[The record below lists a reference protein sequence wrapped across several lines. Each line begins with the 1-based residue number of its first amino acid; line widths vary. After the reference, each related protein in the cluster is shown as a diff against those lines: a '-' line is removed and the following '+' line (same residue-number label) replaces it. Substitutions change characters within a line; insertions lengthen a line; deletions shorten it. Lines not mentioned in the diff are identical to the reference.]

1 MSDNLTSLLINRQV
15 PEFVREE
22 YPLFVTFLE
31 AYYEFLEQKQG
42 TQLNDL
48 TTKSKDLR
56 YITDVDQSIDD
67 FEESFFNSYAELI
80 PRNLQ
85 VDKAILIKNVLPIYL
100 SKGSEAS
107 FKLLYRFL
115 FGQELEVRY
124 PKNDILRASD
134 GKWEVE
140 NALEV
145 SADFYAYHTANG
157 TNKEF
162 KILQELN
169 SSDISVFVNGDLKVL
184 NTHYFIRKES
194 KKIVFITAPTNQSVV
209 KILHKKLDTRIF
221 NNRKVTGEVSGATA
235 LIERV
240 SNKIINQQA
249 VFEFFI
255 DSKTLIDNFTNGEN
269 ILLDVF
275 VDDIL
280 VHVVVATISN
290 LLRVNIIDGGAS
302 YNVGD
307 PVVFTTPV
315 FDVPP
320 TAIVSKTFAGVIDRV
335 LIADG
340 GSGFM
345 DNERVAAEGYSN
357 TQLDFVMTE
366 INTNSANTA
375 NVFRIFSDVISDVDP
390 ANTTLNVSNWKFPG
404 NIAPSGMINVDSKIA
419 HAFSNATFVQIGEIS
434 EVSIAAA
441 VVTPLTQ
448 PVLNATPAYITL
460 SPLTANTPSS
470 TVVSIDTF
478 GSLGKLYVSNPG
490 SGYAVFEELTFTSP
504 PNTMS
509 YGFGAEA
516 IISKVSVTGSIIEAK
531 FVPSKV
537 TGNASVTSV
546 SNVMVQGIG
555 TAFTTD
561 FIPGDKIT
569 IGHDTR
575 QVLTIA
581 SDTSLNVTSAAWTQ
595 IYASLPVRKVDVN
608 LIGGQG
614 YKQTHLPT
622 VTINTV
628 SGSEGTIRVTGILGD
643 GENLIARGS
652 KRPGEI
658 EEILIANSGIGIRV
672 VPSVDLSG
680 SGDGT
685 ATANVTLNPSFITTP
700 GRWTTSDSILSS
712 LDRRIQGRNYYVN
725 YSYLLSSTTEF
736 AKYKKVFKDLLHPV
750 GFRAYSELTIS
761 NEITTTPATLETI
774 VSPTTIKT
782 ISGRVNIANASI
794 YVTGTNTKFNI
805 ANTIGIM
812 TVGSYI
818 AVNSEIRVISSIISN
833 TNLAVTSAF
842 TITANN
848 EELLVVNTAY
858 NAVATEITLD
868 EIIAENELTMTIE
881 S

>member
-22 YPLFVTFLE
+22 YPLFVTFME

-48 TTKSKDLR
+48 TTRSKNLR
-56 YITDVDQSIDD
+56 YISDVDQSIDD
-67 FEESFFNSYAELI
+67 FEESFFNSYAELV
-80 PRNLQ
+80 PRNVQ

-115 FGQELEVRY
+115 FGQELEVKY

-134 GKWEVE
+134 GKWEIE

-145 SADFYAYHTANG
+145 SAEFYAYHTANG

-169 SSDISVFVNGDLKVL
+169 PSDISVFVNGDLKVL
-184 NTHYFIRKES
+184 NTHYFVRKES
-194 KKIVFITAPTNQSVV
+194 KKIVFITAPANQSIV
-209 KILHKKLDTRIF
+209 KILHKALDTRILH
-221 NNRKVTGEVSGATA
+221 NRKITGELSGATA

-255 DSKTLIDNFTNGEN
+255 DSKTLIDSFTNGEN
-269 ILLDVF
+269 VLLDVF

-280 VHVVVATISN
+280 VNVVVATIAN

-315 FDVPP
+315 FDVAP
-320 TAIVSKTFAGVIDRV
+320 TALVSKTFAGVIDRV
-335 LIADG
+335 IIADG

-345 DNERVAAEGYSN
+345 EDQRIAAIGYSN
-357 TQLDFVMTE
+357 TQLDFAMTE
-366 INTNSANTA
+366 INTNSSNTA

-390 ANTTLNVSNWKFPG
+390 ANTTLSVSNWKFPG
-404 NIAPSGMINVDSKIA
+404 NIAPSGMINVNSQIS
-419 HAFSNATFVQIGEIS
+419 HAFSNATYVQIGEIS
-434 EVSIAAA
+434 EVSIASAA
-441 VVTPLTQ
+441 VIPLTQ
-448 PVLNATPAYITL
+448 PVLNAAPAFITL
-460 SPLTANTPSS
+460 VPLTANTLSN
-470 TVVSIDTF
+470 TLVSIDTF
-478 GSLGKLYVSNPG
+478 GSLGKLYVNNPG

-504 PNTMS
+504 PNIMS

-531 FVPSKV
+531 FVPNKV

-561 FIPGDKIT
+561 FVPGDSIT

-575 QVLTIA
+575 QILTIA
-581 SDTSLNVTSAAWTQ
+581 SSTSLNVTSAAWTQ
-595 IYASLPVRKVDVN
+595 IYTSLPVRKVGIN

-614 YKQTHLPT
+614 YAQSHLPT
-622 VTINTV
+622 VTINT
-628 SGSEGTIRVTGILGD
+628 STGIEGAIRVTGILGD
-643 GENLIARGS
+643 GENLIATGT

-658 EEILIANSGIGIRV
+658 EEILVANAGIGIRV

-680 SGDGT
+680 FGDGT

-725 YSYLLSSTTEF
+725 YSYILSSTTEF
-736 AKYKKVFKDLLHPV
+736 AKYKKAFKDLLHPV
-750 GFRAYSELTIS
+750 GFRAYSELTIT
-761 NEITTTPATLETI
+761 NEITTTPATLET
-774 VSPTTIKT
+774 VASPLTIKT

-818 AVNSEIRVISSIISN
+818 AVNSQIRVVSSIISN

-848 EELLVVNTAY
+848 EELLVMNTAY
-858 NAVATEITLD
+858 NAVETETTLE
-868 EIIAENELTMTIE
+868 EIIAENELIITV
-881 S
+881 

>member
-22 YPLFVTFLE
+22 YPLFVTFME

-56 YITDVDQSIDD
+56 YISDVDQSIDD
-67 FEESFFNSYAELI
+67 FEESFFNSYAELV
-80 PRNLQ
+80 PRNVQ

-115 FGQELEVRY
+115 FGQELEVKY

-134 GKWEVE
+134 GKWEIE

-145 SADFYAYHTANG
+145 SAEFYAYHTANG

-169 SSDISVFVNGDLKVL
+169 PSDISVFVNGDLKVL
-184 NTHYFIRKES
+184 NTHYFVRKES
-194 KKIVFITAPTNQSVV
+194 KKIVFITAPANQSIV
-209 KILHKKLDTRIF
+209 KILHKTLDTRILH
-221 NNRKVTGEVSGATA
+221 NRKITGELSGATA

-255 DSKTLIDNFTNGEN
+255 DSKTLIDSFTNGEN
-269 ILLDVF
+269 VLLDVF

-280 VHVVVATISN
+280 VNVVVATIAN

-315 FDVPP
+315 FDVAP
-320 TAIVSKTFAGVIDRV
+320 TALVSKTFAGVIDKV
-335 LIADG
+335 IIADG

-345 DNERVAAEGYSN
+345 DNERIAAVGYSN
-357 TQLDFVMTE
+357 TQLDFAMTE

-390 ANTTLNVSNWKFPG
+390 ANTTLSVSNWKFPG
-404 NIAPSGMINVDSKIA
+404 NIAPSGMINVDSQIS
-419 HAFSNATFVQIGEIS
+419 HAFSNATYVQIGEIS
-434 EVSIAAA
+434 QVSIAAA
-441 VVTPLTQ
+441 AFIPLTQ
-448 PVLNATPAYITL
+448 PVLNASPAYITL
-460 SPLTANTPSS
+460 APLTANTLSN
-470 TVVSIDTF
+470 TLVSIDTF
-478 GSLGKLYVSNPG
+478 GSLGKLYVDNPG
-490 SGYAVFEELTFTSP
+490 SGYAVFEELTFTGSS
-504 PNTMS
+504 NTMS

-531 FVPSKV
+531 FVPNKV

-561 FIPGDKIT
+561 FVPGDSIT

-575 QVLTIA
+575 QILTIA
-581 SDTSLNVTSAAWTQ
+581 SSTSLNVTSAAWTQ
-595 IYASLPVRKVDVN
+595 IYTSLPVRKVGIN

-614 YKQTHLPT
+614 YRQSHLPT
-622 VTINTV
+622 VTINT
-628 SGSEGTIRVTGILGD
+628 STGIEGSIRVTGILGD
-643 GENLIARGS
+643 GENLIATGT

-658 EEILIANSGIGIRV
+658 EEILIANAGIGIRV

-680 SGDGT
+680 FGDGT
-685 ATANVTLNPSFITTP
+685 ASANVTLNPSFITTP

-725 YSYLLSSTTEF
+725 YSYILSSTTEF
-736 AKYKKVFKDLLHPV
+736 AKYKKAFKDLLHPV
-750 GFRAYSELTIS
+750 GFRAYSELTIT
-761 NEITTTPATLETI
+761 NEITTTPATLETTA
-774 VSPTTIKT
+774 SPLTIKT

-818 AVNSEIRVISSIISN
+818 AVNSQIRVVSSIISN

-848 EELLVVNTAY
+848 EELLVMNTAY
-858 NAVATEITLD
+858 NAVETETTLE
-868 EIIAENELTMTIE
+868 EIIAENELIITV
-881 S
+881 

>member
-22 YPLFVTFLE
+22 YPLFVTFME

-48 TTKSKDLR
+48 TTRSKDLR
-56 YITDVDQSIDD
+56 YISDVDQSIDD
-67 FEESFFNSYAELI
+67 FEESFFNSYAELV
-80 PRNLQ
+80 PRNVQ

-115 FGQELEVRY
+115 FGQELEVKY

-134 GKWEVE
+134 GKWEIE

-145 SADFYAYHTANG
+145 SAEFYAYHTANG

-169 SSDISVFVNGDLKVL
+169 PSDISVFVNGDLKVL
-184 NTHYFIRKES
+184 NTHYFVRKES
-194 KKIVFITAPTNQSVV
+194 KKIVFITAPANQSIV
-209 KILHKKLDTRIF
+209 KILHKALDTRILH
-221 NNRKVTGEVSGATA
+221 NRKITGELSGATA

-255 DSKTLIDNFTNGEN
+255 DSKTLIDSFTNGEN
-269 ILLDVF
+269 VLLDVF

-280 VHVVVATISN
+280 VNVVVATIAN

-315 FDVPP
+315 FDVAP
-320 TAIVSKTFAGVIDRV
+320 TALVSKTFAGVIDRV
-335 LIADG
+335 IIADG

-345 DNERVAAEGYSN
+345 DDQRIAAIGYSN
-357 TQLDFVMTE
+357 TQLDFAMTE
-366 INTNSANTA
+366 INTNSSNTA

-390 ANTTLNVSNWKFPG
+390 ANTTLSVSNWKFPG
-404 NIAPSGMINVDSKIA
+404 NIAPSGMINVNSQIS
-419 HAFSNATFVQIGEIS
+419 HAFSNATYVQIGEIS
-434 EVSIAAA
+434 EVSIASAA
-441 VVTPLTQ
+441 VIPLTQ

-460 SPLTANTPSS
+460 APLTANTLSN

-478 GSLGKLYVSNPG
+478 GSLGKLYVNNPG

-504 PNTMS
+504 PNVMS

-531 FVPSKV
+531 FVPNKV

-561 FIPGDKIT
+561 FVPGDKIT

-581 SDTSLNVTSAAWTQ
+581 SATSLNVTSAAWTQ
-595 IYASLPVRKVDVN
+595 IYTSLPVRKVGIN

-614 YKQTHLPT
+614 YRQSHLPT
-622 VTINTV
+622 VTINT
-628 SGSEGTIRVTGILGD
+628 STGIEGAIRVTGILGD
-643 GENLIARGS
+643 GENLIATGT

-658 EEILIANSGIGIRV
+658 EEILVANAGIGIRV

-680 SGDGT
+680 FGDGT
-685 ATANVTLNPSFITTP
+685 ATANVTLNPSFTTTP

-725 YSYLLSSTTEF
+725 YSYILSSTTEF
-736 AKYKKVFKDLLHPV
+736 AKYKKAFKDLLHPV
-750 GFRAYSELTIS
+750 GFRAYSELTIT
-761 NEITTTPATLETI
+761 NEITTTPATLETTA
-774 VSPTTIKT
+774 SPLTIKT

-818 AVNSEIRVISSIISN
+818 AVNSQIRVVSSIISN

-848 EELLVVNTAY
+848 EELLVMNTAY
-858 NAVATEITLD
+858 NAVETETTLE
-868 EIIAENELTMTIE
+868 EIIAENELIITV
-881 S
+881 

>member
-22 YPLFVTFLE
+22 YPLFVTFME

-48 TTKSKDLR
+48 TTRSKDLR
-56 YITDVDQSIDD
+56 YISDVDQSIDD
-67 FEESFFNSYAELI
+67 FEESFFNSYAELV
-80 PRNLQ
+80 PRNVQ

-115 FGQELEVRY
+115 FGQELEVKY

-134 GKWEVE
+134 GKWEIE

-145 SADFYAYHTANG
+145 SAEFYAYHTANG

-169 SSDISVFVNGDLKVL
+169 PSDISVFVNGDLKVL
-184 NTHYFIRKES
+184 NTHYFVRKES
-194 KKIVFITAPTNQSVV
+194 KKIVFITAPANQSIV
-209 KILHKKLDTRIF
+209 KILHKALDTRILH
-221 NNRKVTGEVSGATA
+221 NRKITGELSGATA

-255 DSKTLIDNFTNGEN
+255 DSKTLIDSFTNGEN
-269 ILLDVF
+269 VLLDVF

-280 VHVVVATISN
+280 VNVVVATIAN

-315 FDVPP
+315 FDVAP
-320 TAIVSKTFAGVIDRV
+320 TALVSKTFAGVIDRV
-335 LIADG
+335 IIADG

-345 DNERVAAEGYSN
+345 DNERVVAVGYSN
-357 TQLDFVMTE
+357 TQLDFAMTE
-366 INTNSANTA
+366 INTNSSNTA

-390 ANTTLNVSNWKFPG
+390 ANTTLSVSNWKFPG
-404 NIAPSGMINVDSKIA
+404 NIAPSGMINVNSQIS
-419 HAFSNATFVQIGEIS
+419 HAFSNATYVQIGEIS
-434 EVSIAAA
+434 QVSIASA
-441 VVTPLTQ
+441 VVIPLTQ
-448 PVLNATPAYITL
+448 PVLNATPAYVTL
-460 SPLTANTPSS
+460 VPLTANTLSN

-478 GSLGKLYVSNPG
+478 GSLGKLYVNNPG
-490 SGYAVFEELTFTSP
+490 SGYAVFEELTFTGP
-504 PNTMS
+504 PNVMS

-531 FVPSKV
+531 FVPNKV

-561 FIPGDKIT
+561 FVPGDSIT

-575 QVLTIA
+575 QILTIA
-581 SDTSLNVTSAAWTQ
+581 SSTSLNVTSAAWTQ
-595 IYASLPVRKVDVN
+595 IYTSLPVRKVGIN

-614 YKQTHLPT
+614 YAQSHLPT
-622 VTINTV
+622 VTINT
-628 SGSEGTIRVTGILGD
+628 STGIEGAIRVTGILGD
-643 GENLIARGS
+643 GENLIATGT

-658 EEILIANSGIGIRV
+658 EEILVANAGIGIRV

-680 SGDGT
+680 FGDGT

-725 YSYLLSSTTEF
+725 YSYILSSTTEF
-736 AKYKKVFKDLLHPV
+736 AKYKKAFKDLLHPV
-750 GFRAYSELTIS
+750 GFRAYSELTIT
-761 NEITTTPATLETI
+761 NEITTTPATLET
-774 VSPTTIKT
+774 VASPLTIKT

-818 AVNSEIRVISSIISN
+818 AVNSQIRVVSSIISN

-848 EELLVVNTAY
+848 EELLVMNTAY
-858 NAVATEITLD
+858 NAVETETTLE
-868 EIIAENELTMTIE
+868 EIIAENELIITV
-881 S
+881 

>member
-22 YPLFVTFLE
+22 YPVFVTFLE

-48 TTKSKDLR
+48 TNKSKDLR
-56 YITDVDQSIDD
+56 YISDVDQSIDD
-67 FEESFFNSYAELI
+67 FEESFFNSYAELV
-80 PRNLQ
+80 PRNVQ

-115 FGQELEVRY
+115 FGQELEVKY

-134 GKWEVE
+134 GKWEIE

-145 SADFYAYHTANG
+145 SAEFYAYHTANG

-169 SSDISVFVNGDLKVL
+169 PSDISVFVNGDLKVL
-184 NTHYFIRKES
+184 NTHYFVRKES
-194 KKIVFITAPTNQSVV
+194 KKIVFITAPANQSIV
-209 KILHKKLDTRIF
+209 KILHKTLDTRILH
-221 NNRKVTGEVSGATA
+221 NRKITGELSGATA

-255 DSKTLIDNFTNGEN
+255 DSKTLIDSFTNGEN
-269 ILLDVF
+269 VLLDVF

-280 VHVVVATISN
+280 VNVVVATIAN

-315 FDVPP
+315 FDVAP
-320 TAIVSKTFAGVIDRV
+320 TALVSKTFAGVIDRV
-335 LIADG
+335 IIADG

-345 DNERVAAEGYSN
+345 EDQRIAAIGYSN
-357 TQLDFVMTE
+357 TQLDFAMTE
-366 INTNSANTA
+366 INTNSSNTA

-390 ANTTLNVSNWKFPG
+390 ANTTLSVSNWKFPG
-404 NIAPSGMINVDSKIA
+404 NIAPSGMINVNSQIS
-419 HAFSNATFVQIGEIS
+419 HAFSNATYVQIGEIS

-441 VVTPLTQ
+441 VVVPLTQ

-460 SPLTANTPSS
+460 SPLTANTLSN

-490 SGYAVFEELTFTSP
+490 SGYAVFEELTFTTP

-531 FVPSKV
+531 FVPNKV

-561 FIPGDKIT
+561 FVPGDSIT

-575 QVLTIA
+575 QILTIA
-581 SDTSLNVTSAAWTQ
+581 SSTSLNVTSAAWTQ
-595 IYASLPVRKVDVN
+595 IYTSLPVRKVGIN

-614 YKQTHLPT
+614 YAQSHLPT
-622 VTINTV
+622 VTINTS
-628 SGSEGTIRVTGILGD
+628 SGIEGAIRVTGILGD
-643 GENLIARGS
+643 GENLIATGT

-658 EEILIANSGIGIRV
+658 EEILVANAGIGIRV

-680 SGDGT
+680 FGDGT

-725 YSYLLSSTTEF
+725 YSYILSSTTEF
-736 AKYKKVFKDLLHPV
+736 AKYKKAFKDLLHPV
-750 GFRAYSELTIS
+750 GFRAYSELTIT
-761 NEITTTPATLETI
+761 NEITTTPATLETTA
-774 VSPTTIKT
+774 SPLTIKT

-818 AVNSEIRVISSIISN
+818 AVNSQIRVVSSIISN

-848 EELLVVNTAY
+848 EELLVMNTAY
-858 NAVATEITLD
+858 NAVETETTLE
-868 EIIAENELTMTIE
+868 EIIAENELIITV
-881 S
+881 

>member
-1 MSDNLTSLLINRQV
+1 
-15 PEFVREE
+15 
-22 YPLFVTFLE
+22 
-31 AYYEFLEQKQG
+31 
-42 TQLNDL
+42 
-48 TTKSKDLR
+48 
-56 YITDVDQSIDD
+56 
-67 FEESFFNSYAELI
+67 
-80 PRNLQ
+80 
-85 VDKAILIKNVLPIYL
+85 
-100 SKGSEAS
+100 
-107 FKLLYRFL
+107 
-115 FGQELEVRY
+115 
-124 PKNDILRASD
+124 
-134 GKWEVE
+134 
-140 NALEV
+140 
-145 SADFYAYHTANG
+145 
-157 TNKEF
+157 
-162 KILQELN
+162 
-169 SSDISVFVNGDLKVL
+169 
-184 NTHYFIRKES
+184 
-194 KKIVFITAPTNQSVV
+194 
-209 KILHKKLDTRIF
+209 
-221 NNRKVTGEVSGATA
+221 
-235 LIERV
+235 
-240 SNKIINQQA
+240 
-249 VFEFFI
+249 
-255 DSKTLIDNFTNGEN
+255 
-269 ILLDVF
+269 
-275 VDDIL
+275 
-280 VHVVVATISN
+280 
-290 LLRVNIIDGGAS
+290 
-302 YNVGD
+302 
-307 PVVFTTPV
+307 
-315 FDVPP
+315 
-320 TAIVSKTFAGVIDRV
+320 
-335 LIADG
+335 
-340 GSGFM
+340 
-345 DNERVAAEGYSN
+345 
-357 TQLDFVMTE
+357 
-366 INTNSANTA
+366 
-375 NVFRIFSDVISDVDP
+375 
-390 ANTTLNVSNWKFPG
+390 
-404 NIAPSGMINVDSKIA
+404 
-419 HAFSNATFVQIGEIS
+419 
-434 EVSIAAA
+434 
-441 VVTPLTQ
+441 
-448 PVLNATPAYITL
+448 
-460 SPLTANTPSS
+460 
-470 TVVSIDTF
+470 
-478 GSLGKLYVSNPG
+478 
-490 SGYAVFEELTFTSP
+490 
-504 PNTMS
+504 
-509 YGFGAEA
+509 
-516 IISKVSVTGSIIEAK
+516 
-531 FVPSKV
+531 
-537 TGNASVTSV
+537 
-546 SNVMVQGIG
+546 
-555 TAFTTD
+555 
-561 FIPGDKIT
+561 
-569 IGHDTR
+569 
-575 QVLTIA
+575 
-581 SDTSLNVTSAAWTQ
+581 LNVTSAAWTQ

-628 SGSEGTIRVTGILGD
+628 NGFEGTIRVTGILGD

>member
-22 YPLFVTFLE
+22 YPLFVTFME

-48 TTKSKDLR
+48 TTRSKDLR
-56 YITDVDQSIDD
+56 YISDVDQSIDD
-67 FEESFFNSYAELI
+67 FEESFFNSYAELV
-80 PRNLQ
+80 PRNVQ

-115 FGQELEVRY
+115 FGQELEVKY

-134 GKWEVE
+134 GKWEIE

-145 SADFYAYHTANG
+145 SAEFYAYHTANG

-169 SSDISVFVNGDLKVL
+169 PSDISVFVNGDLKVL
-184 NTHYFIRKES
+184 NTHYFVRKES
-194 KKIVFITAPTNQSVV
+194 KKIVFITAPANQSIV
-209 KILHKKLDTRIF
+209 KILHKTLDTRILH
-221 NNRKVTGEVSGATA
+221 NRKITGELSGATA

-255 DSKTLIDNFTNGEN
+255 DSKTLIDSFTNGEN
-269 ILLDVF
+269 VLLDVF

-280 VHVVVATISN
+280 VNVVVATIAN

-315 FDVPP
+315 FDVAP
-320 TAIVSKTFAGVIDRV
+320 TALVSKTFAGVIDRV
-335 LIADG
+335 IIADG

-345 DNERVAAEGYSN
+345 EDQRIAAIGYSN
-357 TQLDFVMTE
+357 TQLDFAMTE
-366 INTNSANTA
+366 INTNSSNTA

-390 ANTTLNVSNWKFPG
+390 ANTTLSVSNWKFPG
-404 NIAPSGMINVDSKIA
+404 NIAPSGMINVNSQIS
-419 HAFSNATFVQIGEIS
+419 HAFSNATYVQIGEIS
-434 EVSIAAA
+434 EVSIASAA
-441 VVTPLTQ
+441 VIPLTQ
-448 PVLNATPAYITL
+448 PVLNAAPAFITL
-460 SPLTANTPSS
+460 VPLTANTLSN

-478 GSLGKLYVSNPG
+478 GSLGKLYVNNPG
-490 SGYAVFEELTFTSP
+490 SGYAVFEELTFTGP
-504 PNTMS
+504 PNVMS

-531 FVPSKV
+531 FVPNKV

-561 FIPGDKIT
+561 FVPGDSIT

-575 QVLTIA
+575 QILTIA
-581 SDTSLNVTSAAWTQ
+581 SSTSLNVTSAAWTQ
-595 IYASLPVRKVDVN
+595 IYTSLPVRKVGVN

-614 YKQTHLPT
+614 YKQSQLPT
-622 VTINTV
+622 VTINT
-628 SGSEGTIRVTGILGD
+628 STGIEGSIIVTGILGD
-643 GENLIARGS
+643 GENLIATGT

-658 EEILIANSGIGIRV
+658 EEILIANAGIGIRV

-680 SGDGT
+680 FGDGT

-725 YSYLLSSTTEF
+725 YSYILSSTTEF
-736 AKYKKVFKDLLHPV
+736 AKYKKAFKDLLHPV
-750 GFRAYSELTIS
+750 GFRAYSELTIT
-761 NEITTTPATLETI
+761 NEITTTPATLET
-774 VSPTTIKT
+774 VASPLTIKT

-818 AVNSEIRVISSIISN
+818 AVNSQIRVVSSIISN

-848 EELLVVNTAY
+848 EELLVMNTAY
-858 NAVATEITLD
+858 NAVETETTLE
-868 EIIAENELTMTIE
+868 EIIAENELIITV
-881 S
+881 

>member
-22 YPLFVTFLE
+22 YPLFVTFME

-48 TTKSKDLR
+48 TTRSKDLR
-56 YITDVDQSIDD
+56 YISDVDQSIDD
-67 FEESFFNSYAELI
+67 FEESFFNSYAELV
-80 PRNLQ
+80 PRNVQ

-115 FGQELEVRY
+115 FGQELEVKY

-134 GKWEVE
+134 GKWEIE

-145 SADFYAYHTANG
+145 SAEFYAYHTANG

-169 SSDISVFVNGDLKVL
+169 PSDISVFVNGDLKVL
-184 NTHYFIRKES
+184 NTHYFVRKES
-194 KKIVFITAPTNQSVV
+194 KKIVFITAPANQSIV
-209 KILHKKLDTRIF
+209 KILHKTLDTRILH
-221 NNRKVTGEVSGATA
+221 NRKITGELSGATA

-255 DSKTLIDNFTNGEN
+255 DSKTLIDSFTNGEN
-269 ILLDVF
+269 VLLDVF

-280 VHVVVATISN
+280 VNVVVATIAN

-315 FDVPP
+315 FDVAP
-320 TAIVSKTFAGVIDRV
+320 TALVSKTFAGVIDKV
-335 LIADG
+335 IIADG

-345 DNERVAAEGYSN
+345 DNERIAAVGYSN
-357 TQLDFVMTE
+357 TQLDFAMTE

-390 ANTTLNVSNWKFPG
+390 ANTTLSVSNWKFPG
-404 NIAPSGMINVDSKIA
+404 NIAPSGMINVTSQIS
-419 HAFSNATFVQIGEIS
+419 HAFSNATYVQIGEIS
-434 EVSIAAA
+434 QVSIAAA
-441 VVTPLTQ
+441 AFIPLTQ
-448 PVLNATPAYITL
+448 PVLNASPAYITL
-460 SPLTANTPSS
+460 APLTANTLSN
-470 TVVSIDTF
+470 TLVSIDTF
-478 GSLGKLYVSNPG
+478 GSLGKLYADNPG
-490 SGYAVFEELTFTSP
+490 SGYAVFEELTFTGSS
-504 PNTMS
+504 NTMS

-531 FVPSKV
+531 FVPNKV

-555 TAFTTD
+555 TAFTTE
-561 FIPGDKIT
+561 FVPGDSIT
-569 IGHDTR
+569 IGYDTR
-575 QVLTIA
+575 QILTIA
-581 SDTSLNVTSAAWTQ
+581 SSTSLNVTSAAWTQ
-595 IYASLPVRKVDVN
+595 IYTSLPVRKVGIN

-614 YKQTHLPT
+614 YRQNHLPT
-622 VTINTV
+622 VTINT
-628 SGSEGTIRVTGILGD
+628 STGIEGSIRVTGILGD
-643 GENLIARGS
+643 GENLIATGT

-658 EEILIANSGIGIRV
+658 EEILVANAGIGIRV

-680 SGDGT
+680 FGDGT
-685 ATANVTLNPSFITTP
+685 ASANVTLNPSFITTP

-725 YSYLLSSTTEF
+725 YSYILSSTTEF
-736 AKYKKVFKDLLHPV
+736 AKYKKAFKDLLHPV
-750 GFRAYSELTIS
+750 GFRAYSELTIT
-761 NEITTTPATLETI
+761 NEITTTPATLETN
-774 VSPTTIKT
+774 VSPLTIKT

-818 AVNSEIRVISSIISN
+818 AVNSQIRVVSSIISN

-848 EELLVVNTAY
+848 EELLVMNTAY
-858 NAVATEITLD
+858 NAVETETTLE
-868 EIIAENELTMTIE
+868 EIIAENELIITV
-881 S
+881 

>member
-1 MSDNLTSLLINRQV
+1 
-15 PEFVREE
+15 
-22 YPLFVTFLE
+22 
-31 AYYEFLEQKQG
+31 
-42 TQLNDL
+42 
-48 TTKSKDLR
+48 
-56 YITDVDQSIDD
+56 
-67 FEESFFNSYAELI
+67 
-80 PRNLQ
+80 
-85 VDKAILIKNVLPIYL
+85 
-100 SKGSEAS
+100 
-107 FKLLYRFL
+107 
-115 FGQELEVRY
+115 
-124 PKNDILRASD
+124 
-134 GKWEVE
+134 
-140 NALEV
+140 
-145 SADFYAYHTANG
+145 
-157 TNKEF
+157 
-162 KILQELN
+162 
-169 SSDISVFVNGDLKVL
+169 
-184 NTHYFIRKES
+184 
-194 KKIVFITAPTNQSVV
+194 
-209 KILHKKLDTRIF
+209 
-221 NNRKVTGEVSGATA
+221 
-235 LIERV
+235 
-240 SNKIINQQA
+240 
-249 VFEFFI
+249 
-255 DSKTLIDNFTNGEN
+255 
-269 ILLDVF
+269 
-275 VDDIL
+275 
-280 VHVVVATISN
+280 
-290 LLRVNIIDGGAS
+290 
-302 YNVGD
+302 
-307 PVVFTTPV
+307 
-315 FDVPP
+315 
-320 TAIVSKTFAGVIDRV
+320 
-335 LIADG
+335 
-340 GSGFM
+340 
-345 DNERVAAEGYSN
+345 
-357 TQLDFVMTE
+357 
-366 INTNSANTA
+366 
-375 NVFRIFSDVISDVDP
+375 
-390 ANTTLNVSNWKFPG
+390 
-404 NIAPSGMINVDSKIA
+404 MINVGSKIA

-628 SGSEGTIRVTGILGD
+628 SGFEGTIRVTGILGD
-643 GENLIARGS
+643 GEDLIARGS

-658 EEILIANSGIGIRV
+658 EEILVANSGIGIRV

>member
-48 TTKSKDLR
+48 ITRSKDLR
-56 YITDVDQSIDD
+56 YISDVDQSIDD

-85 VDKAILIKNVLPIYL
+85 VDKAILIKNVLPLYL

-134 GKWEVE
+134 GKWEIE

-169 SSDISVFVNGDLKVL
+169 PSDISVFVNGDLKVL
-184 NTHYFIRKES
+184 NTHYFVRKQS
-194 KKIVFITAPTNQSVV
+194 KKIVFITAPANQSVV
-209 KILHKKLDTRIF
+209 KILHKTLDTRIF

-255 DSKTLIDNFTNGEN
+255 DSKTLIDSFTNGEN

-280 VHVVVATISN
+280 VDVVVATISN

-307 PVVFTTPV
+307 PVLFTTPV
-315 FDVPP
+315 FDVAP

-345 DNERVAAEGYSN
+345 DNERIAAVGYSN

-366 INTNSANTA
+366 INTNSSNTA

-390 ANTTLNVSNWKFPG
+390 ANTTLSVSNWKFPG
-404 NIAPSGMINVDSKIA
+404 NIAPSGMINVNSQIS
-419 HAFSNATFVQIGEIS
+419 HAFSNATYVQIGEIS

-441 VVTPLTQ
+441 VVVPLTQ

-460 SPLTANTPSS
+460 APLTANTLSN

-504 PNTMS
+504 PNSMS

-516 IISKVSVTGSIIEAK
+516 IISKVSVTGSIVEAK
-531 FVPSKV
+531 FVPSKI
-537 TGNASVTSV
+537 TGTANVTSV
-546 SNVMVQGIG
+546 SNVMVHGIG
-555 TAFTTD
+555 TLFTTELVV
-561 FIPGDKIT
+561 GDSIT

-575 QVLTIA
+575 KIISIA
-581 SDTSLNVTSAAWTQ
+581 SNTSLNVTSAAWSQ
-595 IYASLPVRKVDVN
+595 IYSSLPVRKVGLN

-614 YKQTHLPT
+614 YKQNHLPT

-628 SGSEGTIRVTGILGD
+628 AGFEGTIRVTGILGD
-643 GENLIARGS
+643 GEDLIAKGS

-658 EEILIANSGIGIRV
+658 EEILVANSGIGIRV

-680 SGDGT
+680 FGDGT

-736 AKYKKVFKDLLHPV
+736 AKYKKVFRDLLHPA
-750 GFRAYSELTIS
+750 GFKAYAELTIS
-761 NEITTTPATLETI
+761 NEIATTPAILETL
-774 VSPTTIKT
+774 VAPTTIKT
-782 ISGRVNIANASI
+782 LSGRVNVANVSI
-794 YVTGTNTKFNI
+794 YVTGSNTKFNV
-805 ANTIGIM
+805 ANSLGIISI
-812 TVGSYI
+812 GSYI
-818 AVNSEIRVISSIISN
+818 AVNSQIRVVSSIISN

-848 EELLVVNTAY
+848 EELLVVNTIY
-858 NAVATEITLD
+858 DAVATEITLE
-868 EIIAENELTMTIE
+868 EILAENELPLTVE

>member
-22 YPLFVTFLE
+22 YPLFVTFME

-48 TTKSKDLR
+48 TTRSKDLR
-56 YITDVDQSIDD
+56 YISDVDQSIDD
-67 FEESFFNSYAELI
+67 FEESFFNSYAELV
-80 PRNLQ
+80 PRNVQ

-115 FGQELEVRY
+115 FGQELEVKY

-134 GKWEVE
+134 GKWEIE

-145 SADFYAYHTANG
+145 SAEFYAYHTANG

-169 SSDISVFVNGDLKVL
+169 PSDISVFVNGDLKVL
-184 NTHYFIRKES
+184 NTHYFVRKES
-194 KKIVFITAPTNQSVV
+194 KKIVFITAPANQSIV
-209 KILHKKLDTRIF
+209 KILHKTLDTRILH
-221 NNRKVTGEVSGATA
+221 NRKITGELSGATA

-255 DSKTLIDNFTNGEN
+255 DSKTLIDSFTNGEN
-269 ILLDVF
+269 VLLDVF

-280 VHVVVATISN
+280 VNVVVATIAN

-315 FDVPP
+315 FDVAP
-320 TAIVSKTFAGVIDRV
+320 TALVSKTFAGVIDRV
-335 LIADG
+335 IIADG

-345 DNERVAAEGYSN
+345 EDQRIAAIGYSN
-357 TQLDFVMTE
+357 TQLDFAMTE
-366 INTNSANTA
+366 INTNSSNTA

-390 ANTTLNVSNWKFPG
+390 ANTILSVSNWKFPG
-404 NIAPSGMINVDSKIA
+404 NIAPSGMINVDSQIS
-419 HAFSNATFVQIGEIS
+419 HAFSNATYVQIGEIS
-434 EVSIAAA
+434 QVSIASA
-441 VVTPLTQ
+441 VVIPLTQ
-448 PVLNATPAYITL
+448 PVLNATPAYVTL
-460 SPLTANTPSS
+460 VPLTANTLSN

-478 GSLGKLYVSNPG
+478 GSLGKLYVNNPG

-504 PNTMS
+504 PNIMS

-561 FIPGDKIT
+561 FVPVDSIT

-575 QVLTIA
+575 QILTIA
-581 SDTSLNVTSAAWTQ
+581 SSTSLNVTSAAWTQ
-595 IYASLPVRKVDVN
+595 IYTSLPVRKVGVN

-614 YKQTHLPT
+614 YKQSQLPT
-622 VTINTV
+622 VTINT
-628 SGSEGTIRVTGILGD
+628 STGIEGSIIVTGILGD
-643 GENLIARGS
+643 GENLIATGT

-658 EEILIANSGIGIRV
+658 EEILIANAGIGIRV

-680 SGDGT
+680 FGDGT

-725 YSYLLSSTTEF
+725 YSYILSSTTEF
-736 AKYKKVFKDLLHPV
+736 AKYKKAFKDLLHPV
-750 GFRAYSELTIS
+750 GFRAYSELTIT
-761 NEITTTPATLETI
+761 NEITTTPATLETTA
-774 VSPTTIKT
+774 SPLTIKT

-818 AVNSEIRVISSIISN
+818 AVNSQIRVVSSIISN

-848 EELLVVNTAY
+848 EELLIMNTAY
-858 NAVATEITLD
+858 NAVETETTLE
-868 EIIAENELTMTIE
+868 EIIAENELIITV
-881 S
+881 